1 MKFSDLALVLLAVP
15 ALLLAKAPAGQSP
28 VLPTAAPVAT
38 PSERPADP
46 SLPRPR
52 VGAPGAWVEVLPL
65 PKAPSDV
72 EGSATIQ
79 LLGDLQ
85 VRFTKTRHH
94 LLRHVVANRHC
105 AGA

>member
-1 MKFSDLALVLLAVP
+1 MKFSYFTLALLAAP

-28 VLPTAAPVAT
+28 GLPTAAVPSPIAPST
-38 PSERPADP
+38 SERPADP

-85 VRFTKTRHH
+85 VRFTKHSDITYYGT
-94 LLRHVVANRHC
+94 A
-105 AGA
+105 